1 MLRNVVKKILHLNS
15 HAHTKNS
22 PQHHSMT
29 KPLGR
34 CVMVNCGDRLPQH
47 WPPCF
52 DVLWVSLHVI
62 YTENSLCPLLRSYFF
77 FHTPQSAFLL
87 NLIQHRLEGNSMEA
101 FFPPQRSLWFYFSL
115 PDLTSHGC
123 SFVSHSCYFY
133 LMMELYS
140 AVSYIFHLW
149 LFITQYIFI
158 PQYVKILSCNYDCFS
173 WLRICISQCE
183 FLNLLA
189 TEFLWK
195 DAYCNFTF
203 HLCFS
208 QLWFYTLKWLFLT
221 VWFLLSN
228 VTIF

>member
-29 KPLGR
+29 KPLGW

-101 FFPPQRSLWFYFSL
+101 FFPRQRSLWFYFSL

-123 SFVSHSCYFY
+123 SFVSHSCYFI
-133 LMMELYS
+133 S
-140 AVSYIFHLW
+140 HDGTIFCSVLHLSFVTIYHAIYFFTTICKDFILQLW
-149 LFITQYIFI
+149 LFLMIANLYFTMWVSQFACNWIFM
-158 PQYVKILSCNYDCFS
+158 KRCIL
-173 WLRICISQCE
+173 
-183 FLNLLA
+183 
-189 TEFLWK
+189 
-195 DAYCNFTF
+195 
-203 HLCFS
+203 
-208 QLWFYTLKWLFLT
+208 
-221 VWFLLSN
+221 
-228 VTIF
+228 